1 MKTELIRLRSEAETA
16 AREGEVALILAAARY
31 PDNDILPPL
40 VDAAGLIA
48 AAHEAMDATPF
59 PSILSPRRAS
69 RSTVLLSTPVFDAVS
84 SEKDDKLSS
93 LYPDL
98 PVAP

>member
-59 PSILSPRRAS
+59 RVDLVSPPRVTLNGPLIDS
-69 RSTVLLSTPVFDAVS
+69 RL
-84 SEKDDKLSS
+84 
-93 LYPDL
+93 
-98 PVAP
+98 